1 MRRLALLACL
11 LVPLAATATAASAQD
26 RVRLRAQLVRCQTGE
41 APSQR
46 AATFRA
52 SMPAMRRTRRML
64 MRFELRQRTAGRLA
78 FRRVDVPAWRD
89 WARSAP
95 RRDGFVFTRRVD
107 RLRAGADYR
116 ALVRFR
122 WYDAD
127 GREQRR
133 TRRLTGLCEQPR
145 RGS

>member
-1 MRRLALLACL
+1 MRRLLALACL
-11 LVPLAATATAASAQD
+11 LVPLAAPAGAAAQD
-26 RVRLRAQLVRCQTGE
+26 RVRLRAQLVSCRTGD
-41 APSQR
+41 APSER

-64 MRFELRQRTAGRLA
+64 MRFELRRRVAGRLA

-89 WARSAP
+89 WARSEP

-107 RLRAGADYR
+107 GLRAGADYR

-133 TRRLTGLCEQPR
+133 TRRLTELCEQPR
-145 RGS
+145 RGSR